1 MEGFYSILMDLT
13 FTIKNYPLGGINDLF
28 LEHTRYRVFHPM
40 YCLYYAWKTNLG
52 PYLDTVSTTTVQQFV
67 LLIVNKYSGVY
78 HNSSCYYC
86 Q

>member
-40 YCLYYAWKTNLG
+40 YCLYYAWETNLG
-52 PYLDTVSTTTVQQFV
+52 PYLDTVTTTVQQFV